1 MIMLDNMKSFSLNE
15 LKRVYGINPAFWI
28 GSLALTLLS
37 SLALAFWLKQM
48 KIEAASTKDKSK
60 LKNLESHDGEVM
72 NYFTSYIIPI
82 LSLDIGSNTS
92 IIMNLILIIVVGIYF
107 IRNNN
112 LHYNILLLII
122 GYHIYSDD
130 VNNIV
135 ISKKKLYNINNKGLE
150 AEQIGTS
157 NIFYI

>member
-1 MIMLDNMKSFSLNE
+1 MLDNMKSMSVDE
-15 LKRVYGINPAFWI
+15 IKRVYNINPTFWI
-28 GSLALTLLS
+28 GSIVLTFVS

-48 KIEAASTKDKSK
+48 KIEATTTKHKSK
-60 LKNLESHDGEVM
+60 LGNLQSHEGEVM
-72 NYFTSYIIPI
+72 NYFSSYIIPI

-92 IIMNLILIIVVGIYF
+92 IIMNMILIIIIGVYF
-107 IRNNN
+107 VRNNN
-112 LHYNILLLII
+112 LQYNILLLII

-135 ISKKKLYNINNKGLE
+135 ISKKKLYDINNKRLE